1 MKKLQQF
8 YIMKLTSD
16 MLEKFGYRLKRVRG
30 SSGMNANDVRKN
42 HELIALGDN
51 QALRTIREV
60 RYERNPNLPQYDPAE
75 LEKLYEEKRKLKK
88 QQFTDEVKRQISI
101 INGKIDDMLFMPE
114 YVSVV
119 INNINHYKRIIKD
132 GLYINGY
139 RYVRLMCS
147 AGQARVNTVILI
159 REDFEAEVKR
169 RLKCGAKEVKITKNK
184 YNAYFA
190 LSSSSTYLIP
200 KPNVLLINDC
210 ERTMEKDVDWIEKI
224 PQDEKSPLSNNER
237 VITTKKE
244 LEFNFF
250 DGCGAVSVEFAQRV
264 AAELDIDYIPSAFCV
279 RCAYVKGMVFVIDFK
294 KFAQENNIQYVND
307 LYGNSQKIE
316 DIDII
321 LTKSQFKLYNAYD
334 SIEDYDRLCE
344 ENHFLWG
351 VTKLT
356 PKYDDNFFR
365 SNYQFCQAIDLRKEE
380 DVEELCQPTVDWLN
394 GVANNDVNYTL
405 LYLLGKLC
413 DNPDTDFSN
422 IMNLTSDNIAK
433 ALLLNP
439 DMINEEYIKS
449 TITYSI
455 NKKIRES
462 YLGKLILNGNFSV
475 MIPDMYAF
483 MQHAFGM
490 EVTGA
495 LKEFEHYSN
504 FWNKRGKKDVVAMRS
519 PLTWRSE
526 VNKLNLVNNE
536 LTDKWFTYLTSGI
549 VYNVWGCDCMIH
561 ADSDFDGD
569 IVASTDNDVFLRCRY
584 DNLPITYSKS
594 TVEKEFIKE
603 EELYQ
608 ADIQSFNSTI
618 GQITNI
624 STSFYE
630 LLSKFEDHPEYER
643 EQAEI
648 IERLKLIRKSQ
659 GDSIDKA
666 KGIKIEPIPK
676 HWTRYTKEC
685 PDNESDDMWDFCN
698 SIVADKK
705 PYFFRYLYS
714 KSNAEYQSY
723 RKQKEHDAFCIFEKG
738 LDELLKSDY
747 ENLQP
752 KEKEFVDNYYR
763 FSPLIDYNG
772 RMNKICHYMEK
783 SLTHIRTNTRTS
795 VLLIRQMQHDPDTQF
810 KDSDIEMMDD
820 FFTRYRKAK
829 LKKQKIAQSID
840 STNGGDNQSRISA
853 TSFDQ
858 FCSMLRKEIIQNI
871 DGDIKYIVDLAI
883 HCCYIRFRSRPKAFV
898 WDLFGNQIVEN
909 LREKSAGTIT
919 VPYLDDKNGTLPYL
933 GKKYSLLEVQ
943 I

>member
-119 INNINHYKRIIKD
+119 INNINHYKKIIKD

-210 ERTMEKDVDWIEKI
+210 ERTMAKDVDWIEKI

-294 KFAQENNIQYVND
+294 KFAQENNIHHVND
-307 LYGNSQKIE
+307 LYGNSQKID

-334 SIEDYDRLCE
+334 SIEDYDRLCN

-462 YLGKLILNGNFSV
+462 YLGKLILNGNF
-475 MIPDMYAF
+475 
-483 MQHAFGM
+483 
-490 EVTGA
+490 
-495 LKEFEHYSN
+495 
-504 FWNKRGKKDVVAMRS
+504 
-519 PLTWRSE
+519 
-526 VNKLNLVNNE
+526 
-536 LTDKWFTYLTSGI
+536 
-549 VYNVWGCDCMIH
+549 
-561 ADSDFDGD
+561 
-569 IVASTDNDVFLRCRY
+569 
-584 DNLPITYSKS
+584 
-594 TVEKEFIKE
+594 
-603 EELYQ
+603 
-608 ADIQSFNSTI
+608 
-618 GQITNI
+618 
-624 STSFYE
+624 
-630 LLSKFEDHPEYER
+630 
-643 EQAEI
+643 
-648 IERLKLIRKSQ
+648 
-659 GDSIDKA
+659 
-666 KGIKIEPIPK
+666 
-676 HWTRYTKEC
+676 
-685 PDNESDDMWDFCN
+685 
-698 SIVADKK
+698 
-705 PYFFRYLYS
+705 
-714 KSNAEYQSY
+714 
-723 RKQKEHDAFCIFEKG
+723 
-738 LDELLKSDY
+738 
-747 ENLQP
+747 
-752 KEKEFVDNYYR
+752 
-763 FSPLIDYNG
+763 
-772 RMNKICHYMEK
+772 
-783 SLTHIRTNTRTS
+783 
-795 VLLIRQMQHDPDTQF
+795 
-810 KDSDIEMMDD
+810 
-820 FFTRYRKAK
+820 
-829 LKKQKIAQSID
+829 
-840 STNGGDNQSRISA
+840 
-853 TSFDQ
+853 
-858 FCSMLRKEIIQNI
+858 
-871 DGDIKYIVDLAI
+871 
-883 HCCYIRFRSRPKAFV
+883 
-898 WDLFGNQIVEN
+898 
-909 LREKSAGTIT
+909 
-919 VPYLDDKNGTLPYL
+919 
-933 GKKYSLLEVQ
+933 
-943 I
+943 